1 MEKQLDRSTIIFAGV
16 LLVGVLTV
24 LILQFTGGNDV
35 VEIKAGEESAVQ
47 SGIYDKL
54 KKDIENLNEGSF
66 SPQKF
71 DIIEGSI
78 QGSLAAELITEPAA
92 NALRVEYRKVFEIR
106 VYSQCEQFLRSGI
119 GSSTQIQQ
127 WLNLLQNKIGPNGRI
142 STYRQQIHWYQYYLT
157 TLPKKVNDFV
167 QSGIGSYEESRY
179 QNLKNEVLN
188 MPGLSPAYKSTS
200 KFKNL
205 STSLIADLY
214 QFNYEYNK

>member
-24 LILQFTGGNDV
+24 TIMQFSGGNDV

-54 KKDIENLNEGSF
+54 RKDIENLNAGSF

-71 DIIEGSI
+71 EIIEGSI
-78 QGSLAAELITEPAA
+78 QGSLAVELITEPAA

-127 WLNLLQNKIGPNGRI
+127 WLSLLQSKIGANSKI
-142 STYRQQIHWYQYYLT
+142 STYRKQIYWYQYYST
-157 TLPKKVNDFV
+157 TLPSEVNQFI
-167 QSGIGSYEESRY
+167 QPGIGNYEEG
-179 QNLKNEVLN
+179 N
-188 MPGLSPAYKSTS
+188 
-200 KFKNL
+200 
-205 STSLIADLY
+205 
-214 QFNYEYNK
+214 